1 LDFYTS
7 VFQRGD
13 KIYVRGFKNGKR
25 SKFIEN
31 YHPYM
36 FIQKQGGKYRTL
48 DNKPVEK
55 MQFDSIS
62 DAKDFIGRYE
72 DVSNMEIYGLN
83 AFTYVYIF
91 DAFKGEINYDP
102 KTIRIGNIDIEVAAD
117 EGFPNIQKADKEIT
131 AIALRFQGTNYVFG
145 CGHFISNDPNTSYL
159 RCKNEY
165 DLLAKFLLA
174 WQHLDMDI
182 VTGWN
187 VEFFDMPYLVNRI
200 KSLLG
205 MSEAK
210 KLSPW
215 GILNERMVEF
225 KGKENQ
231 SYEPVGI
238 TVLDYYQLYRK
249 FTFGNQESYKLDY
262 ISQIELGEKKV
273 DYSEY
278 GNLLELYKKDYQ
290 KFIEY
295 NIQDV
300 VLVEKLDDKLKFLEQ
315 VMALAY
321 DAKVNY
327 SDTMTTVRSWD
338 VIIHNY
344 LLEQNIVI
352 PQFKKQPDNEALVGG
367 HVKEPKIGLSK
378 WVVSFDLNSLYPHL
392 IMQYNISPETF
403 VGKLDDMPSI
413 DDLLDLKYPFGS
425 PYRSAAGVAYAA
437 NGCYYTREKQ
447 GFLPALMEKM
457 YNSRSE
463 YKKLMIEAKK
473 RYEETKNPEDAKL
486 VARYHNMQLAKK
498 IQLNSAYGAL
508 GNQYF
513 RWFNHNHAEA
523 ITMSGQLSI
532 RWIEK
537 KMNQFMNKVLNTTD
551 IDYVIASDT
560 DSIYV
565 TMEELVKHLK
575 IDDDHFIVGAID
587 AFCELKIQP
596 YMDQCYQ
603 ELADMMNAY
612 QQKMKMKRETIANK
626 GIWRGKKMY
635 ILNAWNVEGVQYDKP
650 KLKLS
655 GIEAVRSSTPHAC
668 RENIKKAFGIIMNG
682 DQNELIQFI
691 EEFKAKFM
699 TLPFEDVAFPRGV
712 KGLDADPKGYA
723 DAATIYV
730 KGTPI
735 HVKGALLFN
744 HLLKEK
750 NINHIPPIQNGD
762 KIRFAYLKFPNPIND
777 TVIATPDEMPD
788 ELGLDKYIDR
798 ELQFNKSFL
807 EPVKSIT
814 SVIGWNAE
822 HISTLE
828 DFFS

>member
-1 LDFYTS
+1 MDFYTS

-117 EGFPNIQKADKEIT
+117 EGFPDIQKADKEIT

-403 VGKLDDMPSI
+403 VGKVGFPSI
-413 DDLLDLKYPFGS
+413 DYLLEGDWE
-425 PYRSAAGVAYAA
+425 YRDGMVAYAA
-437 NGCYYTREKQ
+437 NGCTYKKDKQ

-457 YNSRSE
+457 YNSRAE
-463 YKKLMIEAKK
+463 YKKLMLEAKK
-473 RYEETKNPEDAKL
+473 RYEETKSNEDAKL

-537 KMNQFMNKVLNTTD
+537 KMNQFMNKTFSTKDV
-551 IDYVIASDT
+551 DYVIASDT
-560 DSIYV
+560 DSIYI
-565 TMEELVKHLK
+565 TMEKVQEVMN
-575 IDDDHFIVGAID
+575 IDDDHVIIGAID
-587 AFCELKIQP
+587 AFCEQKIQP
-596 YMDQCYQ
+596 YMDKCYQ
-603 ELADMMNAY
+603 ELADIMNAY

>member
-117 EGFPNIQKADKEIT
+117 EGFPDIQKADKEIT

-403 VGKLDDMPSI
+403 VGKVGFPSI
-413 DDLLDLKYPFGS
+413 DYLLEGDWE
-425 PYRSAAGVAYAA
+425 YRDGMVAYAA
-437 NGCYYTREKQ
+437 NGCTYKKDKQ

-457 YNSRSE
+457 YNSRAE
-463 YKKLMIEAKK
+463 YKKLMLEAKK
-473 RYEETKNPEDAKL
+473 RYEETKSNEDAKL

-537 KMNQFMNKVLNTTD
+537 KMNQFMNKTFSTKDV
-551 IDYVIASDT
+551 DYVIASDT
-560 DSIYV
+560 DSIYI
-565 TMEELVKHLK
+565 TMEKVQEVMN
-575 IDDDHFIVGAID
+575 IDDDHVIIGAID
-587 AFCELKIQP
+587 AFCEQKIQP
-596 YMDQCYQ
+596 YMDKCYQ
-603 ELADMMNAY
+603 ELADIMNAY

>member
-25 SKFIEN
+25 QKLIEN

-48 DNKPVEK
+48 DGKAVEK

-62 DAKDFIGRYE
+62 DAKDFIERYS

-83 AFTYVYIF
+83 AFTYLYIF

-102 KTIRIGNIDIEVAAD
+102 KTVRIGNIDIEVAAD
-117 EGFPNIQKADKEIT
+117 EGFPDIQKADKEIT
-131 AIALRFQGTNYVFG
+131 AITLRFQGTNYVFG
-145 CGHFISNDPNTSYL
+145 CGHFISNDPSTSYL
-159 RCKNEY
+159 RCKNEH

-174 WQHLDMDI
+174 WQHLDMDVI
-182 VTGWN
+182 TGWN

-200 KSLLG
+200 KNLLG
-205 MSEAK
+205 LPEAK

-231 SYEPVGI
+231 SYEPVGV

-249 FTFGNQESYKLDY
+249 FMFGNQESYKLDY
-262 ISQIELGEKKV
+262 IAQIELGEKKV

-338 VIIHNY
+338 TIIHNY

-352 PQFKKQPDNEALVGG
+352 PQFKKQPDYDALVGG
-367 HVKEPKIGLSK
+367 FVKEPKIGLSK

-403 VGKLDDMPSI
+403 KGKATGMPNI
-413 DDLLDLKYPFGS
+413 DTLLEGKFKALYDF
-425 PYRSAAGVAYAA
+425 AYAA
-437 NGCYYTREKQ
+437 NGCMYDKEHQ

-457 YNSRSE
+457 YNSRAE
-463 YKKLMIEAKK
+463 YKKLMLEAKK
-473 RYEETKNPEDAKL
+473 RYEETKSNEDAKL

-537 KMNQFMNKVLNTTD
+537 KMNQFMNKTFSTKDV
-551 IDYVIASDT
+551 DYVIASDT
-560 DSIYV
+560 DSIYI
-565 TMEELVKHLK
+565 TMEKVQEVMN
-575 IDDDHFIVGAID
+575 IDDDHVIIGAID
-587 AFCELKIQP
+587 AFCEHKIQP
-596 YMDQCYQ
+596 YMDKCYQ

-668 RENIKKAFGIIMNG
+668 RENIKKAFGIIMNS

-762 KIRFAYLKFPNPIND
+762 KIRFAYLKVPNPIND

-814 SVIGWNAE
+814 SVIGWEVE
-822 HISTLE
+822 HRATLE